1 MATSIRI
8 LDEAFK
14 YQIFLNTLFFP
25 LIVVKAKIARKEWYP
40 ILAPKLF
47 QNAVLGET
55 YVYEPQ
61 EMVGKG
67 IVSNLMSLT
76 NDIKRQNINISFRV
90 NSVENGKAFADVI
103 GYYMLNSSIRRMV
116 RRDIEKIDMS
126 FSCKTSDNKTLQV
139 KPLFIARSA
148 TKGSVAAKIR
158 RIAQDSLIRYISS
171 VTYDTFVNDLVSHK
185 VQTSLKNELSKVY
198 PLRVCEIRYMGI
210 VDLERKLAAKAKEQQ
225 GKKSEEARAKK
236 KERRAKEGK
245 EAEKKEARE
254 ERSESAEQQA

>member
-1 MATSIRI
+1 M
-8 LDEAFK
+8 
-14 YQIFLNTLFFP
+14 
-25 LIVVKAKIARKEWYP
+25 VKPKIARKGWYP

-67 IVSNLMSLT
+67 IVSNLMGLT
-76 NDIKRQNINISFRV
+76 NDIKRQNINIGFRI

-103 GYYMLNSSIRRMV
+103 GYYMLNSSIKRMV

-158 RIAQDSLIRYISS
+158 RIAQDSLMRYISS

-198 PLRVCEIRYMGI
+198 PLRVCEIRHMGI

-225 GKKSEEARAKK
+225 GRKSEEAKAKK
-236 KERRAKEGK
+236 KERRAKEGR
-245 EAEKKEARE
+245 ETDKKEARE
-254 ERSESAEQQA
+254 EKAQQAEQQAA